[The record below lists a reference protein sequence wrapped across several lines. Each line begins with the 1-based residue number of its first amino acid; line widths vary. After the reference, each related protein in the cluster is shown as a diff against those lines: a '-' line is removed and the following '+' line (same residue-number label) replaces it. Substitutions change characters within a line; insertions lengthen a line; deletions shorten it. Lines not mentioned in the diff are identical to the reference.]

1 VRREK
6 HSAAQGETGAKARQ
20 PRGCSQALTAAACVF
35 SASLCQVDAASA
47 ASGLP
52 SDQIRLLIC
61 LLAAVPLGPS
71 RRCSLRPL
79 CPTALRCAAANRER
93 QTTSFNPS

>member
-1 VRREK
+1 VRWRN
-6 HSAAQGETGAKARQ
+6 HSAALEANSCQARQ
-20 PRGCSQALTAAACVF
+20 SADALRRSPAAACVF

-71 RRCSLRPL
+71 RRCSL
-79 CPTALRCAAANRER
+79 CPTAPLRAAATEGGSPN
-93 QTTSFNPS
+93 TSFDTS